1 MYSMERKRGIQ
12 AGRGGMWSHRRPP
25 DSESTEL
32 EGGGRGGGG
41 GLPGA
46 GAEVEGRPWGAAAAA
61 WRVSGK
67 RRQPVLPS
75 PGDPP
80 PVQGGPST
88 LVSLPS
94 SHHLSI
100 LICNCWSCLTSLR
113 KQKPKLYL
121 PTVTTNPTTP
131 AHASG
136 PVGKMQEV
144 PSLLPPCDPPLPGQ
158 DWPAGIQRPPC
169 GRGAASGPHSA
180 A

>member
-1 MYSMERKRGIQ
+1 
-12 AGRGGMWSHRRPP
+12 MWSHRRPP

-32 EGGGRGGGG
+32 EGGRGGGG
-41 GLPGA
+41 ALSRLQTQALPGA

-80 PVQGGPST
+80 PVQGSPST

-113 KQKPKLYL
+113 KQKPKPYL
-121 PTVTTNPTTP
+121 PTVTTNPMTP